1 MVSANVFVDTED
13 VSLPS
18 AVRTTSGQ
26 AAGVLTG
33 AGHTVRA
40 FLDVTAASGTA
51 PSMTL
56 TLETSH
62 DGTTWSAVAAFTAK
76 TAVSTE
82 RKVFVGLNKH
92 IRWSWAITGTGP
104 SLTFSCTADL
114 VGA

>member
-1 MVSANVFVDTED
+1 MVSQYIYVDTED

-18 AVRTTSGQ
+18 AVRTTTSQ

-62 DGTTWSAVAAFTAK
+62 DGTTWSAVASFAAK
-76 TAVSTE
+76 TAVSSE

-92 IRWSWAITGTGP
+92 IRWAWTISGTTP
-104 SLTFSCTADL
+104 SFTFSCAADL